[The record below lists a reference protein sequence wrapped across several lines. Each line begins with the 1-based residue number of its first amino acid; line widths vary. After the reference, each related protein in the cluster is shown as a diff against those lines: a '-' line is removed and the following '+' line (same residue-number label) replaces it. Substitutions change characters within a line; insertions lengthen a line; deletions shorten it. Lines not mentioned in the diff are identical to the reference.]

1 MKSTYQEN
9 QRERSTN
16 LIENSELFEGVLGG
30 RKFFGKERKFVLSDE
45 EKNIFKP
52 LRSDVIDYFKNNRIS
67 WWGGK
72 KPTGHVLSSQ
82 IACINHLF
90 FIRNDKHA
98 VLQMVRTI
106 SDDFVDVFEISTDK
120 YNPAYI
126 QFEAVSDIDH
136 LNEGKPSRGNNC
148 TSIDALVYAQHKDGT
163 LWIIPIEWKYTE
175 YYNNQNRAVEGYKK
189 DPVKCK
195 GVVRK
200 KRYTNLIN
208 NSDQLEN
215 SDHQCYYYEPFYQLM
230 RQTLWAEQLVK
241 NSVIETIKA
250 ENYLHVHVIPS
261 DNKDLLY
268 KIYKCSQTDM
278 KTTWEKQLK
287 DKSKY
292 IIISPEKLLTKS
304 LSNIKYNE
312 LKNYLTKRYW

>member
-1 MKSTYQEN
+1 
-9 QRERSTN
+9 
-16 LIENSELFEGVLGG
+16 
-30 RKFFGKERKFVLSDE
+30 
-45 EKNIFKP
+45 
-52 LRSDVIDYFKNNRIS
+52 
-67 WWGGK
+67 
-72 KPTGHVLSSQ
+72 
-82 IACINHLF
+82 
-90 FIRNDKHA
+90 
-98 VLQMVRTI
+98 
-106 SDDFVDVFEISTDK
+106 
-120 YNPAYI
+120 
-126 QFEAVSDIDH
+126 
-136 LNEGKPSRGNNC
+136 
-148 TSIDALVYAQHKDGT
+148 
-163 LWIIPIEWKYTE
+163 
-175 YYNNQNRAVEGYKK
+175 
-189 DPVKCK
+189 
-195 GVVRK
+195 
-200 KRYTNLIN
+200 
-208 NSDQLEN
+208 
-215 SDHQCYYYEPFYQLM
+215 M

>member
-1 MKSTYQEN
+1 MKPTYQEK
-9 QRERSTN
+9 QRRRSIE
-16 LIENSELFEGVLGG
+16 LIENSELFDRERAGKIFRRVERDYVLING
-30 RKFFGKERKFVLSDE
+30 

-52 LRSDVIDYFKNNRIS
+52 IRNDVMEYFKNNRIS

-90 FIRNDKHA
+90 FIRNDKQA
-98 VLQMVRTI
+98 VLHMVKTI
-106 SDDFVDVFEISTDK
+106 SDDFIDVVEISTDK
-120 YNPAYI
+120 YNPSYI

-148 TSIDALVYAQHKDGT
+148 TSIDALVYAQHKDGSY
-163 LWIIPIEWKYTE
+163 WIIPIEWKYTE
-175 YYNNQNRAVEGYKK
+175 HYYNQNRAIEGYKK
-189 DPVKCK
+189 DPIHCK
-195 GVVRK
+195 GEIRK

-215 SDHQCYYYEPFYQLM
+215 SDHTCYYFEPFYQLM
-230 RQTLWAEQLVK
+230 RQTLWAEQLVR
-241 NSVIETIKA
+241 NSCNETIKV
-250 ENYLHVHVIPS
+250 ENYLHVHVIPEE
-261 DNKDLLY
+261 NTNLLN

-292 IIISPEKLLTKS
+292 IIISPEKLLAKS
-304 LSNIKYNE
+304 LNNIKYNE